1 MNYRHAYHAGNFA
14 DVFKHLVVLMVLQHL
29 RRKDSPFCCLDTHGG
44 VGVYDLL
51 GESARKTGEYR
62 TGIARLL
69 EQPKLPDELTDYAA
83 LVREFNEAGQPLARY
98 PGSPALIQRMLRDQD
113 RLIVSELH
121 PEDHELLKATF
132 RGDARVAVHRM
143 DAYQALKAFVP
154 PEERRGLVLVDPPF
168 EVPDE
173 FERMVNGLK
182 EAHRRWA
189 TGIYALWYPIKRRR
203 DVARFHRR
211 LQDSGIPKI
220 LVAEISMYPED
231 AADRFNGCGMAVV
244 NPPWQLDK
252 QLKAALPSLT
262 ALLAAPETGR
272 SRVEWLMPE

>member
-14 DVFKHLVVLMVLQHL
+14 DVFKHLVVLMVLKHL
-29 RRKDSPFCCLDTHGG
+29 RRKDRPFCCLDTHGG

-51 GESARKTGEYR
+51 GENAQRTGEYR

-69 EQPKLPDELTDYAA
+69 DEPNLPEELAEYAA
-83 LVREFNEAGQPLARY
+83 LVRGFNEAGKPLARY
-98 PGSPALIQRMLRDQD
+98 PGSPAITQRMLRDHD

-132 RGDARVAVHRM
+132 SGDTRVAVHRM
-143 DAYQALKAFVP
+143 DAYNALKAFIP
-154 PEERRGLVLVDPPF
+154 PQERRGLVLVDPPF

-173 FERMVNGLK
+173 FDRMVKGLL

-203 DVARFHRR
+203 EVSAFHDR
-211 LQDSGIPKI
+211 LRASGIRKI
-220 LVAEISMYPED
+220 LIAEVSMHPED
-231 AADRFNGCGMAVV
+231 AADRFNGCGMALV

-252 QLKAALPSLT
+252 RLTELLPTLT
-262 ALLAAPETGR
+262 ALLAPPETGR
-272 SRVEWLMPE
+272 TRVEWLVAE